1 MRFRVTRG
9 AAPTCSASPH
19 EPCDDADDDFRGDSM
34 EMNGSRTV
42 PADIET
48 TWSALNDPEVL
59 KACITGCESVERMS
73 DHEFKVAMTARV
85 GPVSARFSGR
95 IVMSD
100 IVAPTAYTLGFEGQ
114 GGAAGFAKG
123 EARVTLSEN
132 HPGTRIDYQAKAQIG
147 GKLAQIGSRLV
158 DGAAA
163 KVADDFFARFVERL
177 SEPPATEADASGA
190 NGDAAVPSP
199 TVQPASGFTRTMLAR
214 IGIAAA
220 IILAMLVYWVTRPA

>member
-1 MRFRVTRG
+1 
-9 AAPTCSASPH
+9 
-19 EPCDDADDDFRGDSM
+19 M
-34 EMNGSRTV
+34 EMKGSRTV

-48 TWSALNDPEVL
+48 TWRALNDPEVL
-59 KACITGCESVERMS
+59 KACIVGCESIERVS
-73 DHEFKVAMTARV
+73 DNEYKVAMTARV

-100 IVAPTAYTLGFEGQ
+100 IVAPTSYTLSFDGQ

-123 EARVTLSEN
+123 QARVALAAN
-132 HPGTRIDYQAKAQIG
+132 DPGTRIDYQATAQVG

-177 SEPPATEADASGA
+177 GGASTEAVVAEAPGASTPNAPTTEGQLRA
-190 NGDAAVPSP
+190 ALRTMSVRLILAAV
-199 TVQPASGFTRTMLAR
+199 
-214 IGIAAA
+214 IIAAMA
-220 IILAMLVYWVTRPA
+220 IYWLTRPA

>member
-1 MRFRVTRG
+1 
-9 AAPTCSASPH
+9 
-19 EPCDDADDDFRGDSM
+19 M

-42 PADIET
+42 PADIDT
-48 TWSALNDPEVL
+48 TWHALNDPEVL
-59 KACITGCESVERMS
+59 KACIAGCESVERVS
-73 DHEFKVAMTARV
+73 DNEFKVAMTARV

-95 IVMSD
+95 ILMSD

-123 EARVTLSEN
+123 EARVTLSDN
-132 HPGTRIDYQAKAQIG
+132 HPGTRIDYQAKAQVG

-177 SEPPATEADASGA
+177 AGPPTSDTADAE
-190 NGDAAVPSP
+190 AAGNSA
-199 TVQPASGFTRTMLAR
+199 ASSVSTGMQGRTKAVSTWVKLAV
-214 IGIAAA
+214 AAA
-220 IILAMLVYWVTRPA
+220 IIAAMVLYWLTRPA